1 MTLNEYQQKAM
12 RTSTESS
19 SNFAYMTYGL
29 GAEVGEFMDKVAK
42 AVRKDL
48 IVTSD
53 NRIRS
58 VLNHE
63 EEFTEIRNAMK
74 AELGDCLWFIAG
86 IADVMGWSL
95 EEVAESNIAKLAD
108 RQKRGVIIGNGDNR

>member
-42 AVRKDL
+42 WVRKNEARIEHNG
-48 IVTSD
+48 IVFNTCEEDERD
-53 NRIRS
+53 NNL
-58 VLNHE
+58 V
-63 EEFTEIRNAMK
+63 EIK
-74 AELGDCLWFIAG
+74 KELGDCLWFIAG

-95 EEVAESNIAKLAD
+95 EDVAESNIAKLAD

>member
-1 MTLNEYQQKAM
+1 MTLNEYQAKAM

-19 SNFAYMTYGL
+19 NNFAYMTYGL
-29 GAEVGEFMDKVAK
+29 MAEVGELMDKVAK
-42 AVRKDL
+42 AVRKDQ

-53 NRIRS
+53 NRVRAI
-58 VLNHE
+58 LNRDD
-63 EEFTEIRNAMK
+63 EFDEIRKGMK